1 MNENPAVLEWRRAQE
16 CLGAARICHDGGF
29 YADAISRSYYAVLHA
44 AKSVL
49 RLHGV
54 DASNHMGVANLFGQ
68 VVVAPGLVEGQWGR
82 EIRVLR
88 DLRIDADYQVSAAFS
103 EFDSHE
109 TCERAQAFVNRIRPL
124 LAGAVPMD
132 ET

>member
-1 MNENPAVLEWRRAQE
+1 MQFH
-16 CLGAARICHDGGF
+16 GRIMPSCTPLSQCCDCT
-29 YADAISRSYYAVLHA
+29 V
-44 AKSVL
+44 
-49 RLHGV
+49 V